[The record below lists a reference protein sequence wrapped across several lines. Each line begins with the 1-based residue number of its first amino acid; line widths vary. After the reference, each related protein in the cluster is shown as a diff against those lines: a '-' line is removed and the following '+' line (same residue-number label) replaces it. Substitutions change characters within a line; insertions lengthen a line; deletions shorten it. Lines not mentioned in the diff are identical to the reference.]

1 MRARGAF
8 ALEQSLMARPTSPAR
23 MHFWM
28 FDRNASLLIELW
40 NRYIA
45 RSMVIAN
52 TNSSQNTM
60 GHMPHPPSLK
70 CVFRLCNIA
79 NSSSDRFCVAAG
91 QAPGVI
97 HGTGCDFVG
106 SSRRTPSVD

>member
-1 MRARGAF
+1 MRASGAF

-28 FDRNASLLIELW
+28 FDRNASLLIDALEQVHRALDGD
-40 NRYIA
+40 REHEHI
-45 RSMVIAN
+45 
-52 TNSSQNTM
+52 QNTM

-79 NSSSDRFCVAAG
+79 NSSSDRLCVAAG

-97 HGTGCDFVG
+97 RETDCDFVG
-106 SSRRTPSVD
+106 SSRRAPSAI